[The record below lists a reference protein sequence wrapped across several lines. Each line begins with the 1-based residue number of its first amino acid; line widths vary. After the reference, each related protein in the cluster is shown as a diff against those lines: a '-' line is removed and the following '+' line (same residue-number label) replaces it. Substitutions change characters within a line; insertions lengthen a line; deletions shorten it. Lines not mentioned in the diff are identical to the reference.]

1 MCICE
6 ELSTCIYR
14 DLGRQLIF
22 HLNPCL
28 AEVGLGRQ
36 TLPRRD
42 ARIVALVELLLQ
54 FVKLVRT
61 EGGTVATEL
70 GLFAAVP
77 TACTLVVLAVNICR
91 QQSTL
96 ETSRLYDVW
105 LLYAIVLLQLV
116 KTAVATEL
124 GPCPTNT
131 VVTNM
136 GFTTFAHCLH
146 CRRSSRQNNTVE
158 NKIQIYCRIRHSRWG
173 LITRLLLKFPLN
185 VLSMLWEN
193 SYFERSILML
203 NVFNGS

>member
-42 ARIVALVELLLQ
+42 ARIVTLVKLLLQ

-61 EGGTVATEL
+61 EGGAVATEL

-96 ETSRLYDVW
+96 DCAMSGSCTPLFFSSWSRLRLRRNLGLAQEHGLHHRCPLPALSFQPSKQHRRTQNSNILPYQTFKLGLDYSTTPKISTSRFVY
-105 LLYAIVLLQLV
+105 VL
-116 KTAVATEL
+116 
-124 GPCPTNT
+124 G
-131 VVTNM
+131 
-136 GFTTFAHCLH
+136 
-146 CRRSSRQNNTVE
+146 
-158 NKIQIYCRIRHSRWG
+158 
-173 LITRLLLKFPLN
+173 KF
-185 VLSMLWEN
+185 
-193 SYFERSILML
+193 
-203 NVFNGS
+203 VF